1 MSPPP
6 LVRSLAA
13 EVHGRYLVAVPE
25 VSNPPLLVG
34 FHGYGENA
42 ERHLGELQKIRD
54 ASQWLLCAVQ
64 ALHPFYNSKTQ
75 EVVASWMT
83 RVDREQAIADNIR
96 YVAEVVSAVKKEID
110 VAPVLVYAGFSQ
122 GVAMAYRAAAGSG
135 HRCCGLIVL
144 GGDFP
149 PELKGKDLSGFPP
162 VLVGRGRDDDW
173 YDERKMET
181 DLDFLSSRG
190 IAVESCV
197 FDGGHEWT
205 ETFLQAAGR
214 FLGVRLTGWM
224 ESLRAHR
231 GGDGT
236 K

>member
-1 MSPPP
+1 MSRTAR
-6 LVRSLAA
+6 VRSLAA
-13 EVHGRYLVAVPE
+13 EVQGRYLVAVPE

-42 ERHLGELQKIRD
+42 ERHLDELQKIHG
-54 ASQWLLCAVQ
+54 AAQWLLCGVQ

-83 RVDREQAIADNIR
+83 RLDREQAIADNIR
-96 YVAEVVSAVKKEID
+96 YVADVVSAVKREIE

-135 HRCCGLIVL
+135 HLCQGLIVL

-149 PELKGKDLSGFPP
+149 PELKEKDLSPFPP
-162 VLVGRGRDDDW
+162 VLVGRGRYDDW
-173 YDERKMET
+173 YDEGKMQA

-190 IAVESCV
+190 IAVETCV
-197 FDGGHEWT
+197 FDGGHEWA
-205 ETFLQAAGR
+205 ETFLQAAGAFLEAR
-214 FLGVRLTGWM
+214 FTR
-224 ESLRAHR
+224 
-231 GGDGT
+231 
-236 K
+236 